1 MLDRIIKVPPAIQ
14 TAEKLQ
20 QEWTATQNRS
30 RHLRK
35 FNSPARILKP
45 QQPATPKQDKNEPG
59 IQNSPY
65 LFKDPQSNS
74 KVGTG
79 LVSHAL
85 LNSRPD

>member
-1 MLDRIIKVPPAIQ
+1 MLDRIIKVPPAVQ

-35 FNSPARILKP
+35 FNSPARTLKP
-45 QQPATPKQDKNEPG
+45 QPATPKQDKNESG
-59 IQNSPY
+59 IQSSPY
-65 LFKDPQSNS
+65 MFKGPQSNS

-85 LNSRPD
+85 LSSRAD